1 MADDINERRDIPAL
15 SFVTSATIGTRRPRN
30 QARHPRIICH
40 GTGNNSEVLPSL
52 PPSPL
57 LPTLAH
63 GCWLKPAIIAGHLS
77 ARNRA
82 RESNSNEI
90 LFSFDESAMKR
101 PILRCSTFE
110 SPGNEENRKQEK
122 LANCKLSRERKKPGT
137 FPRSGRATRRRV
149 NAKLN

>member
-82 RESNSNEI
+82 RAREPNSDEI

-110 SPGNEENRKQEK
+110 SPGTRKTGSRK
-122 LANCKLSRERKKPGT
+122 SWPTANCRERGRNPGLSHAAGGQ
-137 FPRSGRATRRRV
+137 RGGGLTR
-149 NAKLN
+149 N